1 VHYSAGLA
9 GVAAVGGGATLPGSG
24 VLWLTARLLL
34 DGAGALFGLY
44 LLILLTLFLSGYV
57 MRLRRSAGPHHATS
71 GETGAR
77 EAAASEPARP

>member
-1 VHYSAGLA
+1 MHYSAGLA
-9 GVAAVGGGATLPGSG
+9 GLAAVGGAATLPGSG

-44 LLILLTLFLSGYV
+44 LLTLLTLFLSGYV
-57 MRLRRSAGPHHATS
+57 MRLRRDTGSHDSAI

-77 EAAASEPARP
+77 EVTASELARP

>member
-9 GVAAVGGGATLPGSG
+9 GLVAVGGATTLPGGG

-44 LLILLTLFLSGYV
+44 LLTFLALFLSGYV
-57 MRLRRSAGPHHATS
+57 MRLRRQASPHDRAF
-71 GETGAR
+71 GGAGAR
-77 EAAASEPARP
+77 GVAASEPARP

>member
-9 GVAAVGGGATLPGSG
+9 GLAAIGGAATLPGSG

-44 LLILLTLFLSGYV
+44 LLILVTLFLSGYV
-57 MRLRRSAGPHHATS
+57 MRLRRQASPRDRTF
-71 GETGAR
+71 GEAGAR
-77 EAAASEPARP
+77 QIAASEPARR